1 MAEQVGVRAAL
12 GTAAPLL
19 VVAGTAG
26 LWLAGVLLVLRWA
39 GVAVP

>member
-1 MAEQVGVRAAL
+1 MAEQDGVRGAL
-12 GTAAPLL
+12 RTAAPLL

-26 LWLAGVLLVLRWA
+26 LWLAGVLHGLRWA